1 MKFKVEFNANGKDYS
16 VERNLTELDR
26 NFDDEQYALIL
37 MENEQSN
44 TGGYYEINLLK
55 SAELNGKFNGKVY
68 VAEYANDDDTMPKDF
83 LDAKLT
89 ILD

>member
-1 MKFKVEFNANGKDYS
+1 MTFKVDFNANGKNYS
-16 VERNLTELDR
+16 VKRELNELDR

-37 MENEQSN
+37 IENEQSS

-55 SAELNGKFNGKVY
+55 SAELNGKFNGHAY
-68 VAEYANDDDTMPKDF
+68 VAEYANDDDTMPKDL

>member
-1 MKFKVEFNANGKDYS
+1 MTFKVEFNANGKDYS

-55 SAELNGKFNGKVY
+55 STELNGKFNGHAY
-68 VAEYANDDDTMPKDF
+68 VAEYTNNDDTMPKDL